1 MSPLLEGRGLG
12 WRRGRRVLVRD
23 VSLALHPGELV
34 GLVGPNGA
42 GKSSLVRL
50 LAGLQAPGEGGVLLE
65 GRPLPDW
72 PAAARAR
79 RIGYLPQS
87 FAPHWD
93 VTLAELLRL
102 GAGRGDATPPADL
115 EALAAGF
122 GLAGRLGQRWSS
134 LSGGERGR
142 ALLAGVLAAEPP
154 VLLADEPGAAL
165 DVAQQWRMMARLRA
179 RPPGCAALVVLH
191 DLNLAARWC
200 DRLLV
205 LREGALALQGPTLP
219 VLADPALDAIY
230 GMAFERQRVPGG
242 LRLWPSGQAA
252 AER

>member
-1 MSPLLEGRGLG
+1 MSPLLQAQGLG
-12 WRRGRRVLVRD
+12 WHCRRRRLVRD

-34 GLVGPNGA
+34 GLIGPNGA

-50 LAGLQAPGEGGVLLE
+50 LAGLQAPSEGRVMLQ
-65 GRPLPDW
+65 GRPLAAW
-72 PAAARAR
+72 PAAARAQ

-115 EALAAGF
+115 EALAAAF
-122 GLAGRLGQRWSS
+122 GLAGRLAQRWSS

-205 LREGALALQGPTLP
+205 MQEGRLALQGQALA
-219 VLADPALDAIY
+219 VLADPALDALY
-230 GMAFERQRVPGG
+230 GMAFERQAVPGG
-242 LRLWPSGQAA
+242 LRLWPSGASGA
-252 AER
+252 